1 MRHRVLGVCLVAGV
15 GLACFVGSATTSQAQ
30 ESPKE
35 VRRVTITNTKPA
47 KVVFGRSKD
56 DVAGSIREASAAVS
70 AAEDS
75 DAKAAAEKKLADVL
89 DKVFEDDLKRR
100 ESELVKIEER
110 LKKLRALVALRR
122 EKKQEIIDL
131 QRNVVLHEAE
141 GLGFY
146 DQPSASGAKA
156 LFGWDAARYGEGPIG
171 GGGFSGG
178 YSADLPV
185 IDGST
190 GLPFGGDATSTPAA
204 AE

>member
-1 MRHRVLGVCLVAGV
+1 MRHRALGLCLVAGV

-56 DVAGSIREASAAVS
+56 DVAGSIREAAAAVS

-131 QRNVVLHEAE
+131 QRNVALHEAE

-146 DQPSASGAKA
+146 DQPSVPGAKD
-156 LFGWDAARYGEGPIG
+156 LFRSDSEAFKYR
-171 GGGFSGG
+171 
-178 YSADLPV
+178 YSADLPA
-185 IDGST
+185 IEPTT
-190 GLPFGGDATSTPAA
+190 GLTFDGASPDTEA
-204 AE
+204 AER